1 MLSCYFKHFFGQN
14 FCKKCNALQISFK
27 IDIEYTT
34 DTQNRGESTG
44 KSRTKKKTCFTC
56 CETTKHFCAGEIFTI
71 QVDGYSV
78 HDKIHS
84 FQESHEKGNKHHTPK
99 SESAINTFLK
109 SFPYTYQVLCHP

>member
-1 MLSCYFKHFFGQN
+1 ML
-14 FCKKCNALQISFK
+14 CKFLSKLTLNTPQTHKTEEKAQARV
-27 IDIEYTT
+27 E
-34 DTQNRGESTG
+34 Q
-44 KSRTKKKTCFTC
+44 KKTCFTC